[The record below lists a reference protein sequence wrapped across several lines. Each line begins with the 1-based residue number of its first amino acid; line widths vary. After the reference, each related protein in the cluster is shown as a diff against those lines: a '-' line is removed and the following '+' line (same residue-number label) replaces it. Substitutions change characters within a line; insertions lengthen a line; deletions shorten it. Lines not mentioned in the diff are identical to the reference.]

1 MRRAFTM
8 IELLVVIV
16 IIAVIPAITLPALAS
31 ARQHTL
37 RIVCA
42 SNMKQIDLARHTYAN
57 DNEGRMPSLNPPQSI
72 RSAAPV
78 DTVDATPDKLLV
90 VDWSHFGS
98 GTRILNQGKVTG
110 VMYGVS
116 LLYFRQSI
124 VGDNRLVIDGH
135 LERAMP
141 DQTGRNG
148 EHLNS
153 GPRYSHYSNLRPYYM
168 VGTQVLPLRP

>member
-16 IIAVIPAITLPALAS
+16 IIAVIPAITLPGLVDD
-31 ARQHTL
+31 
-37 RIVCA
+37 RINNHAGVVWG
-42 SNMKQIDLARHTYAN
+42 N
-57 DNEGRMPSLNPPQSI
+57 SI

-98 GTRILNQGKVTG
+98 GTGILNHGKAAG
-110 VMYGVS
+110 VIYGVS
-116 LLYFRQSI
+116 LPYFRQSI
-124 VGDNRLVIDGH
+124 VGGNKLVIDGH
-135 LERAMP
+135 VKWATP

-148 EHLNS
+148 EHVNA
-153 GPRYSHYSNLRPYYM
+153 GPRYSHYSNLRPYYW
-168 VGTQVLPLRP
+168 